1 MIFLDDIA
9 YYVRFLL
16 PLIFVVIAVICISS
30 LLKTKSP
37 KVKPALFVDELDG
50 KEYPVTHWE
59 TSIGRSNSCD
69 IVLSFDTVSRFHAV
83 LTKRKKGWVL
93 TDTYSRSG
101 TYLNGKK
108 IKSPAVIQ
116 GGDKVTF
123 GRATLIFK
131 ER

>member
-1 MIFLDDIA
+1 MEDIA
-9 YYVRFLL
+9 YYTRFLL
-16 PLIFVVIAVICISS
+16 PVVCVIIAVVCISS

-37 KVKPALFVDELDG
+37 IVKPALFIDEINN

-69 IVLSFDTVSRFHAV
+69 IILDFDTVSRFHAV
-83 LTKRKKGWVL
+83 LTKQKKGWVL
-93 TDTYSRSG
+93 TDTFSRTG
-101 TYLNGKK
+101 TLLNGKE
-108 IKSPAVIQ
+108 IKTPSVIQ